1 MRRVDVIINCYVG
14 KGLGLTKGWGFSLIT
29 RLSSSYVTLLCF
41 LRVLLF
47 IVTFLLDFFLRD
59 VNGVEARERRGKLR
73 AMLGIC

>member
-1 MRRVDVIINCYVG
+1 MNVIINCYVG

-41 LRVLLF
+41 STGSFVHGNFSSGL
-47 IVTFLLDFFLRD
+47 FLRD
-59 VNGVEARERRGKLR
+59 GNGVEAWKRIGQLR